1 MAESSFLARR
11 GRSLKDSF
19 YVQQDRALIE
29 RLREMQEMEEN
40 IKNLAEVSGIKD
52 EAVLKKLVALNIH
65 AETVASLAM
74 APLVEVAWAD
84 GEIDKQERDA
94 LLKATASGQMFSR
107 IDRSLLEQ
115 WLTHKPKPELL
126 AAWEQYTRE
135 LCKILSEPERRALQ
149 QQIMSRAEAVAEAAG
164 GFLGLTS
171 KISADERVVLE
182 RMARAFDA

>member
-1 MAESSFLARR
+1 MREKSSA
-11 GRSLKDSF
+11 
-19 YVQQDRALIE
+19 
-29 RLREMQEMEEN
+29 EN

-74 APLVEVAWAD
+74 VPLVEVAWAD
-84 GEIDKQERDA
+84 GKIDKEERDA
-94 LLKATASGQMFSR
+94 LLKVSAGGDMFGR

-126 AAWEQYTRE
+126 VAWEHYTAE
-135 LCKILSEPERRALQ
+135 LCKVLSEPERLALR
-149 QQIMSRAEAVAEAAG
+149 QQIMSRAEAVAKSAG

-171 KISADERVVLE
+171 KISAEEHAVLE
-182 RMARAFDA
+182 RMNRAFGS